1 MKAVERILRTISNR
15 ADYLDLEQ
23 EVCRAVGPSA
33 AVWKLRSYITLIVS
47 GPCALGM
54 AVNDALGKKDL
65 MSKFEPGW
73 LLPDT
78 EQNHINSDI
87 GDALILLG
95 DRQDMGTFRF
105 SDVDRNLIVAS
116 TDMPSLSKGSFDKQT
131 INRKKHAHYSK
142 TEYASDVYGENGV
155 YVDRLVTNEEVWI
168 DSIDND

>member
-1 MKAVERILRTISNR
+1 
-15 ADYLDLEQ
+15 
-23 EVCRAVGPSA
+23 
-33 AVWKLRSYITLIVS
+33 
-47 GPCALGM
+47 
-54 AVNDALGKKDL
+54 

-168 DSIDND
+168 DSIDNDWYETRLKPIIEILAGGEELLHGEVMNNIVD